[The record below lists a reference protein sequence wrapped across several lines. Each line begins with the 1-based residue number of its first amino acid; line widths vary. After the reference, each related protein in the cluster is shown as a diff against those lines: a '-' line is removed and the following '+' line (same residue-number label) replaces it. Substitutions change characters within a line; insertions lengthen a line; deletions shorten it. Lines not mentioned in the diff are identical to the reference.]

1 MPHLTLPPIEVTS
14 AKDDMLEVMPKKSRS
29 VEKRGVFL
37 ASNPA
42 LDFLNTEWPTASAKE
57 DFFEMDGDVFTW
69 LRQAGLASNGV
80 EEVRPTGALLRA
92 ARAFR
97 AVLRNLVESRK
108 AGKVLD
114 FSDLNAFLVAA
125 QSHPQLVW
133 TKSKSI
139 ALKTVRA
146 ADTAEQILAPVAL
159 KAAELLSTADFRR
172 VRRCGEQTCVHW
184 FLDTTRPG
192 RRRWCSMAT
201 CGNRQKVKSYRQR
214 LKKS

>member
-1 MPHLTLPPIEVTS
+1 
-14 AKDDMLEVMPKKSRS
+14 MLEGMAKQSTS
-29 VEKRGVFL
+29 VKKRGVFL
-37 ASNPA
+37 ASDPS
-42 LDFLNTEWPTASAKE
+42 LDFLNTEWPTSSGTE
-57 DFFEMDGDVFTW
+57 DFFETDEDVFTW
-69 LRQAGLASNGV
+69 LRQAGFASDGV
-80 EEVRPTGALLRA
+80 QEVRPTGALLRA
-92 ARAFR
+92 ARALR
-97 AVLRNLVESRK
+97 VVLRSLVESRK

-114 FSDLNAFLVAA
+114 FSDLNAFLLAA

-139 ALKTVRA
+139 ALKTVLVA
-146 ADTAEQILAPVAL
+146 NTADQILAPVAL
-159 KAAELLSTADFRR
+159 KAAELFSTADFRR

-201 CGNRQKVKSYRQR
+201 CGNRLKVKSYRER

>member
-1 MPHLTLPPIEVTS
+1 
-14 AKDDMLEVMPKKSRS
+14 MLEEMAKNSRP

-37 ASNPA
+37 ASDPS
-42 LDFLNTEWPTASAKE
+42 LDFLNTEWPTASGKE
-57 DFFEMDGDVFTW
+57 DFFETDEDVFSW
-69 LRQAGLASNGV
+69 LCQAGLASDGA

-92 ARAFR
+92 ARALR
-97 AVLRNLVESRK
+97 AVLRTLVESRK
-108 AGKVLD
+108 AGKVPD

-125 QSHPQLVW
+125 QSHLQLVW
-133 TKSKSI
+133 TKSRSI
-139 ALKTVRA
+139 EVKTVRA

-159 KAAELLSTADFRR
+159 KAAELFSTADFRR

-201 CGNRQKVKSYRQR
+201 CGNRLKVKSYRER

>member
-1 MPHLTLPPIEVTS
+1 
-14 AKDDMLEVMPKKSRS
+14 MLEEMAKNSRP

-37 ASNPA
+37 ASDPS
-42 LDFLNTEWPTASAKE
+42 LDFLNTEWPTASGKE
-57 DFFEMDGDVFTW
+57 DFFETDEDVFSW
-69 LRQAGLASNGV
+69 LRQAGLASDGV
-80 EEVRPTGALLRA
+80 QEVRPTGALLRA
-92 ARAFR
+92 ARALR
-97 AVLRNLVESRK
+97 SVLRTLVESRK
-108 AGKVLD
+108 AGKVPD

-159 KAAELLSTADFRR
+159 KAAELFSTADFRR
-172 VRRCGEQTCVHW
+172 VRRCGEHTCVHW
-184 FLDTTRPG
+184 FFDTTRPG

-201 CGNRQKVKSYRQR
+201 CGNRLKVKSYRER

>member
-1 MPHLTLPPIEVTS
+1 
-14 AKDDMLEVMPKKSRS
+14 MLEEMAKNSRP

-37 ASNPA
+37 ASDPS
-42 LDFLNTEWPTASAKE
+42 LDFLNTEWPTASGKE
-57 DFFEMDGDVFTW
+57 DFFETDEDVFSW
-69 LRQAGLASNGV
+69 LRQAGLASDGA

-92 ARAFR
+92 ARALR
-97 AVLRNLVESRK
+97 AVLRTLVESRK
-108 AGKVLD
+108 AGKVPD

-125 QSHPQLVW
+125 QSHLQLVW
-133 TKSKSI
+133 TKSRSI
-139 ALKTVRA
+139 EIKTVRA

-159 KAAELLSTADFRR
+159 KAAELFSTADFRR

-201 CGNRQKVKSYRQR
+201 CGNRLKVKSYRER

>member
-1 MPHLTLPPIEVTS
+1 MS
-14 AKDDMLEVMPKKSRS
+14 KDSKS

-37 ASNPA
+37 ASDPS
-42 LDFLNTEWPTASAKE
+42 LDFLNTEWPTASGKE
-57 DFFEMDGDVFTW
+57 DFFETDEDVFTW
-69 LRQAGLASNGV
+69 LSQAGLASYSV
-80 EEVRPTGALLRA
+80 QEVRPTGALLRA
-92 ARAFR
+92 ARALR
-97 AVLRNLVESRK
+97 AVLRSLVESRK
-108 AGKVLD
+108 AGKVPD

-139 ALKTVRA
+139 EVKTVRA
-146 ADTAEQILAPVAL
+146 AGTAEQILAPVVL
-159 KAAELLSTADFRR
+159 KAAELFSTADFRR

-184 FLDTTRPG
+184 FLDKTRPG

-201 CGNRQKVKSYRQR
+201 CGNRLKVKSYRQR

>member
-1 MPHLTLPPIEVTS
+1 
-14 AKDDMLEVMPKKSRS
+14 MLKLMSKNSRS

-42 LDFLNTEWPTASAKE
+42 LDFLNTEWPTASGGKE
-57 DFFEMDGDVFTW
+57 DFFETDEDVFSW
-69 LRQAGLASNGV
+69 LRQAGLASEGV

-92 ARAFR
+92 ARALR
-97 AVLRNLVESRK
+97 AVLRSLVESRK
-108 AGKVLD
+108 AGKAPD

-133 TKSKSI
+133 TKSKSVT
-139 ALKTVRA
+139 LKTVRA
-146 ADTAEQILAPVAL
+146 ADTAEEVLAPVAL
-159 KAAELLSTADFRR
+159 IAAELFSTADFRR

-201 CGNRQKVKSYRQR
+201 CGNRLKVKSYRRR
-214 LKKS
+214 LKKSRNR

>member
-1 MPHLTLPPIEVTS
+1 
-14 AKDDMLEVMPKKSRS
+14 MLEEMAKNSSP

-37 ASNPA
+37 ASDPS
-42 LDFLNTEWPTASAKE
+42 LDFLNTEWPTASGKE
-57 DFFEMDGDVFTW
+57 DFFETDEDVFSW
-69 LRQAGLASNGV
+69 LRQAGLASDGV
-80 EEVRPTGALLRA
+80 QEVRPTGALLRA
-92 ARAFR
+92 ARALR
-97 AVLRNLVESRK
+97 SVLRTLVESRK
-108 AGKVLD
+108 AGKVPD

-139 ALKTVRA
+139 AIQTVRA

-159 KAAELLSTADFRR
+159 KAAELFSSADFRR
-172 VRRCGEQTCVHW
+172 VRRCGERTCVHW

-192 RRRWCSMAT
+192 QRRWCSMAT
-201 CGNRQKVKSYRQR
+201 CGNRLKVRTYRQR

>member
-1 MPHLTLPPIEVTS
+1 
-14 AKDDMLEVMPKKSRS
+14 MLEEMAKNSRP

-37 ASNPA
+37 ASDPS
-42 LDFLNTEWPTASAKE
+42 LDFLNTEWPTASSKE
-57 DFFEMDGDVFTW
+57 DFFETDEDVFSW
-69 LRQAGLASNGV
+69 LRQAGLASDGA

-92 ARAFR
+92 ARALR
-97 AVLRNLVESRK
+97 AVLRTLVESRK
-108 AGKVLD
+108 AGKVPD

-125 QSHPQLVW
+125 QSHLQLVW
-133 TKSKSI
+133 TKSRSI
-139 ALKTVRA
+139 EVKTVRA

-159 KAAELLSTADFRR
+159 KAAELFSTADFRR

-201 CGNRQKVKSYRQR
+201 CGNRLKVKSYRER

>member
-1 MPHLTLPPIEVTS
+1 
-14 AKDDMLEVMPKKSRS
+14 MLEEMAKNSSP

-37 ASNPA
+37 ASDPS
-42 LDFLNTEWPTASAKE
+42 LDFLNTEWPTASGKE
-57 DFFEMDGDVFTW
+57 DFFETDEDVFSW
-69 LRQAGLASNGV
+69 LRQAGLASDSV
-80 EEVRPTGALLRA
+80 QEVRPTGALLRA
-92 ARAFR
+92 ARALR
-97 AVLRNLVESRK
+97 AVFRNLVESRK
-108 AGKVLD
+108 VGKVPD

-159 KAAELLSTADFRR
+159 KAAELFSTADFRR

-201 CGNRQKVKSYRQR
+201 CGNRLKVKSYRER